1 MEPHSLETK
10 IALLELQLRQL
21 NDALRKH
28 MLDEQEVTKS
38 ILAQLD
44 SLKRSAWVVSGVERL
59 GWVALAAAMHYYF
72 R

>member
-10 IALLELQLRQL
+10 IALLELQVRQL
-21 NDALRKH
+21 NDTLRAH

-38 ILAQLD
+38 ILNQLE

-59 GWVALAAAMHYYF
+59 GWVILAAATHYYF